1 MLPTRPLAGG
11 SPSQCRLT
19 ELNDEQHIPL
29 AFIHKM
35 HCFDNVVALDNLKM
49 AEAMRVGQFEFERG
63 ASSAVA
69 NEGWCGVVM
78 CCLL

>member
-1 MLPTRPLAGG
+1 
-11 SPSQCRLT
+11 
-19 ELNDEQHIPL
+19 
-29 AFIHKM
+29 M